1 MTDFVHLHLHS
12 EYSLL
17 DGACRITEIP
27 KAAKALG
34 QSAVAIT
41 DHGVLYG
48 AVAFCRACEKEG
60 IHPIIGCEV
69 YVAPESR
76 FSRSHHPQGDYFHLV
91 LLCEN
96 EIGYQNLIKLV
107 SASYTEGFYYKP
119 RVDLELLSA
128 HTEGLIALSA
138 CLGGE
143 IPQAL
148 LQGDNAK
155 AKQIAQ
161 SYAEIFPDAFYLE
174 LQQHGLPEQK
184 EVNEGLRRLAS
195 ELSLPLVVTND
206 AHYLHRSD
214 AQTQAVLMCIQT
226 NRLLS
231 EGRLEAFAT
240 DEFYLKSGEEMAA
253 LFPQDAEAIENTVK
267 IAQRCRFTF
276 PHSPKTEFPVFPLPG
291 KETAE
296 SYLHT
301 LTEQGYRRRIQQG
314 QIPDTPAAKAI
325 YEKRLAYELE
335 VITSMGYAPYY
346 LIVCD
351 FVNYAKS
358 QKIPVGP
365 GRGSGAGSLV
375 AYCIGITEVDS
386 IACDLLFE
394 RFLNPE
400 RVSMPD
406 FDIDF
411 CYDRRPEV
419 IRYVTEKYG
428 ADHVAQITTFGTLAP
443 RAAVRDVGRALGMSY
458 ADVDRVAKKIPQGP
472 GATLES
478 ALKDQELAEWA
489 EREESVARLLRFAK
503 DLEGMPRHASTHAAG
518 VVITCRPVSDYVPVA
533 VSGETVVTQYD
544 MDTVAALGLLKFDFL
559 GLRYL
564 TILSNTEKLIRTR
577 IPDFSLDRVDV
588 SDPKTYRMISFGKT
602 DGVFQLESA
611 GMKRMLGEFCPTCL
625 SDIMIAIALYR
636 PGPMD
641 SIPKL
646 IQNRRHPEA
655 ITVPL
660 PQMAPILQST
670 YGCIVYQEQVME
682 ICRSVAGFTYG
693 HADIVRKAMSKKKK
707 DQMAKEADYFVE
719 GAKANGIDPALAKQV
734 FEEMAGFANYA
745 FNKSH
750 AASYAILSF
759 RSAYL
764 KCHFPCEYFSALIN
778 SVPGNNQ
785 KVSEYVADAA
795 QYGILMYPPDLS
807 QSEALCTPCQ
817 DGKGIRFGFSL
828 IKNLG
833 DRFAEQIVKERSVAP
848 FASFEDFLSRMLSS
862 DLNKKNLEYLI
873 KSGACD
879 CFGIERSRLYASF
892 EDMLTLAGAGQQ
904 NRMDG
909 QMDLF
914 SMELE
919 ASGAAWHYD
928 YPTLAEWNRKEKLL
942 FEKESTGL
950 SFSGHFLDDYTHHIA
965 DLGAM
970 DLLTLFRLCEEEN
983 SPLSE
988 RSVVTL
994 CGVVSKVQSKI
1005 TKKGDRMLFL
1015 TVEDRFAEMEV
1026 LVFAR
1031 QAEQFADYFTVNTA
1045 LAIRGSLSVKEEE
1058 TPKLLLSSVTRL
1070 LPNGSYQPRPRTQPD
1085 PKPSAPTVAK
1095 PKDAPKE
1102 SSKERFTESDAVQ
1115 LFLRLP
1121 AKDHPLTRRAVG
1133 LLDIFDGPAPV
1144 RCYFAD
1150 TETYVRYSHGV
1161 TADRFLL
1168 NQLKQLL
1175 GEENVVLRPLK
1186 KQEKP
1191 ADSTEN

>member
-27 KAAKALG
+27 KAVKALG
-34 QSAVAIT
+34 QKAVAIT

-48 AVAFCRACEKEG
+48 AVAFCRACEAEG
-60 IHPIIGCEV
+60 IHPLIGCEV
-69 YVAPESR
+69 YVAPDSR
-76 FSRSHHPQGDYFHLV
+76 FSRSHNPKGDYFHLV

-119 RVDLELLSA
+119 RVDFALLSQ

-148 LQGDNAK
+148 LQGDDYRAK
-155 AKQIAQ
+155 EVAKQ
-161 SYAEIFPDAFYLE
+161 YAEIFPNAFYLE
-174 LQQHGLPEQK
+174 LQQHGITGQT
-184 EVNEGLRRLAS
+184 EVNEGLRRLAK
-195 ELSLPLVVTND
+195 ELSLPTVITND
-206 AHYLHRSD
+206 AHYLKRSD

-231 EGRLEAFAT
+231 EGRLDAFAT
-240 DEFYLKSGEEMAA
+240 DEFYLKSAEEMAQ
-253 LFPQDAEAIENTVK
+253 LFPGEEEALANTVK
-267 IAQRCRFTF
+267 IAERCSFSF
-276 PHSPKTEFPVFPLPG
+276 PKHPKTEFPVFPLP
-291 KETAE
+291 KQETAE
-296 SYLHT
+296 SYLRK
-301 LTEQGYRRRIQQG
+301 LTEAGLARRTQKGEIPKEESAQARYR
-314 QIPDTPAAKAI
+314 
-325 YEKRLAYELE
+325 ERLEYELE

-351 FVNYAKS
+351 FVNYAKG
-358 QKIPVGP
+358 KGIPVGP

-400 RVSMPD
+400 RISMPD

-443 RAAVRDVGRALGMSY
+443 RAAVRDVGRVLGMSY
-458 ADVDRVAKKIPQGP
+458 AEVDRVAKRIPSGP
-472 GATLES
+472 GVTLEA
-478 ALKDQELAEWA
+478 ALKEKELAQMA
-489 EREESVARLLRFAK
+489 EEDEGVARLLRFAK
-503 DLEGMPRHASTHAAG
+503 ALEGMPRHASTHAAG

-533 VSGETVVTQYD
+533 VSGDTVVTQYD

-564 TILSNTEKLIRTR
+564 TILSNTEKLVQKRM
-577 IPDFSLDRVDV
+577 PEFSLDRVDTN
-588 SDPKTYRMISFGKT
+588 DPKTYRMIASGKT

-611 GMKRMLGEFCPTCL
+611 GMKRMLCEFAPTCL

-636 PGPMD
+636 PGPME

-646 IQNRRHPEA
+646 IQNRRNPQG
-655 ITVPL
+655 ITVPV
-660 PQMAPILQST
+660 PQMEPILKST
-670 YGCIVYQEQVME
+670 YGCVVYQEQVME

-707 DQMAKEADYFVE
+707 DQMAKEADAFVV
-719 GAKANGIDPALAKQV
+719 GAEERGIDPKVAKQI

-750 AASYAILSF
+750 AASYAVLSF

-795 QYGILMYPPDLS
+795 QYGIRMYPPDLS
-807 QSEALCTPCQ
+807 QSEALCTPCA

-833 DRFAEQIVKERSVAP
+833 ERFAHQIVAQRRVAP
-848 FASFEDFLSRMLSS
+848 FASFEDFLSGMQSS

-879 CFGIERSRLYASF
+879 CFGVERSRLYASF
-892 EDMLTLAGAGQQ
+892 EEMLALVGAGQH

-914 SMELE
+914 TVELAE
-919 ASGAAWHYD
+919 SNAAWHYD
-928 YPTLAEWNRKEKLL
+928 YPVLPEWKRKEKLM

-950 SFSGHFLDDYTHHIA
+950 SFSGHLLDDYTQQIEA
-965 DLGAM
+965 LGAM
-970 DLLTLFRLCEEEN
+970 DLLSLFRLCEEEN
-983 SPLSE
+983 SPFTEKST
-988 RSVVTL
+988 VTV
-994 CGVVSKVQSKI
+994 CAMVSKVQSKI

-1015 TVEDRFAEMEV
+1015 TVEDRYAEMEV
-1026 LVFAR
+1026 LVFSR
-1031 QAEQFADYFTVNTA
+1031 QAEQYADCFTVNTVLA
-1045 LAIRGSLSVKEEE
+1045 LRGTLSFGEEE
-1058 TPKLLLSSVTRL
+1058 TPKLLLSNATRL
-1070 LPNGSYQPRPRTQPD
+1070 LPNGTYQPQKKIMPKTAERTN
-1085 PKPSAPTVAK
+1085 AP
-1095 PKDAPKE
+1095 
-1102 SSKERFTESDAVQ
+1102 SDASFPKGELQ
-1115 LFLRLP
+1115 LFVRLP
-1121 AKDHPLTRRAVG
+1121 SQEDPLTRRVIG
-1133 LLDIFDGPAPV
+1133 LLEIFEGTAPV
-1144 RCYFAD
+1144 RCYFTD
-1150 TETYVRYSHGV
+1150 TEKYVAFHHGV
-1161 TADRFLL
+1161 QADPFLIG
-1168 NQLKQLL
+1168 QLQQLL
-1175 GEENVVLRPLK
+1175 GEANVVLRPLK
-1186 KQEKP
+1186 KQ
-1191 ADSTEN
+1191 